1 MAHSVQKGHCNRGV
15 YRLVLFLVGAVLV
28 GYTVGPPF
36 RGRIKKSSSV
46 VPASCPCFCE
56 CSSELGLALPLGPIN
71 DSFTDCGKHDP
82 ELSVEMEKDTVALLS
97 EELALQKI
105 VANETLQ
112 RSKELIMD
120 ARKASSHYQREA
132 EKCTA
137 GIETCEEARERAEK
151 ELGEESRLSALWEK
165 RAREHGWKDDR

>member
-1 MAHSVQKGHCNRGV
+1 MAHSLQKGRCSRGV

-28 GYTVGPPF
+28 GYNVGPPF
-36 RGRIKKSSSV
+36 HARIKKNSSV

-56 CSSELGLALPLGPIN
+56 CSSELGLALPLGPNN
-71 DSFTDCGKHDP
+71 DSFT
-82 ELSVEMEKDTVALLS
+82 EMEKDTVALLS
-97 EELALQKI
+97 EELALQKS

-151 ELGEESRLSALWEK
+151 DLGEESRLSALWEK
-165 RAREHGWKDDR
+165 RAREHGWKDDS